1 MIIDKNEIENYK
13 SKYGN
18 RFNDITV
25 EDLLGLLQGKVLYL
39 NDGEYANFIY
49 IEDES
54 IKLKH
59 DPVTMLRNLILGG
72 INNDKL

>member
-13 SKYGN
+13 SEWGN
-18 RFNDITV
+18 RFNGITI

-49 IEDES
+49 LEDES
-54 IKLKH
+54 VKLEH
-59 DPVTMLRNLILGG
+59 DPVTMLRNLFLGG
-72 INNDKL
+72 K

>member
-13 SKYGN
+13 SKWGN

-39 NDGEYANFIY
+39 YDGEYANFIY
-49 IEDES
+49 LELE
-54 IKLKH
+54 K
-59 DPVTMLRNLILGG
+59 
-72 INNDKL
+72 

>member
-13 SKYGN
+13 SKWGN
-18 RFNDITV
+18 RFNDITI
-25 EDLLGLLQGKVLYL
+25 EELLGLLQGKVLYL

-49 IEDES
+49 LKDES
-54 IKLKH
+54 VKLEH

-72 INNDKL
+72 NNNDKL